1 MIEERPL
8 GIVIAVVGAVGT
20 LIAVFADPL
29 GIGEGHVFG
38 WLQIT
43 GTILG
48 ALVTICGIAMAMEV
62 FPYPARHTQADATNP
77 VSGCVRTG
85 RDAALASLSRACRG
99 TRARAA

>member
-1 MIEERPL
+1 MIDERPL

-43 GTILG
+43 GTIVG
-48 ALVTICGIAMAMEV
+48 VLVTICGIAMAMEV
-62 FPYPARHTQADATNP
+62 FPSPARRTQADATSP
-77 VSGCVRTG
+77 TPTT
-85 RDAALASLSRACRG
+85 AAGESS
-99 TRARAA
+99 TPEETS

>member
-20 LIAVFADPL
+20 IIAVFADPL

-43 GTILG
+43 GTVLG

-62 FPYPARHTQADATNP
+62 FPYPAR
-77 VSGCVRTG
+77 R
-85 RDAALASLSRACRG
+85 
-99 TRARAA
+99 TRAEATSQAPTSAAGGSSTPDETPQP

>member
-8 GIVIAVVGAVGT
+8 GIVIAVVGGVGT

-48 ALVTICGIAMAMEV
+48 ALVTICGIAMAMGV
-62 FPYPARHTQADATNP
+62 LPYPAR
-77 VSGCVRTG
+77 R
-85 RDAALASLSRACRG
+85 
-99 TRARAA
+99 TRAEATSAPSTPAVGVSSTPDETP

>member
-1 MIEERPL
+1 MIDERPL

-48 ALVTICGIAMAMEV
+48 ALVTLVGLAMAMEWV
-62 FPYPARHTQADATNP
+62 PYPARRPRADTTSTAQTTA
-77 VSGCVRTG
+77 VSGSSTP
-85 RDAALASLSRACRG
+85 DQSP
-99 TRARAA
+99 

>member
-1 MIEERPL
+1 MIDERPL

-48 ALVTICGIAMAMEV
+48 ALVTLVGLAMAMEWV
-62 FPYPARHTQADATNP
+62 PYPGRRPRADTTSTSQTTA
-77 VSGCVRTG
+77 VSGSSTPDQRP
-85 RDAALASLSRACRG
+85 
-99 TRARAA
+99 